1 MFLQFIEV
9 DNSAAIVVQFITILC
24 FRYYPLDVLSS
35 TYMGPFQGYIVSH
48 ATLYS
53 CNLSKSGSLI
63 YTPEVQWLQPRG
75 LRVYRQTTSAHV
87 TTIM

>member
-1 MFLQFIEV
+1 MSTDNLQMFLQFIEV

-53 CNLSKSGSLI
+53 CNLSKSGFPDI
-63 YTPEVQWLQPRG
+63 YTQSPMVTAPRAEG
-75 LRVYRQTTSAHV
+75 V
-87 TTIM
+87 